1 MWWEILIKRAA
12 NILTVKSLVTLALTV
27 AFIIQTCRG
36 ELNRDMMTIFSMV
49 ITFYFVNQTQKAA
62 GGGGEE

>member
-36 ELNRDMMTIFSMV
+36 ELNKDMMTIFSMV

>member
-1 MWWEILIKRAA
+1 MKDLIWKRVA
-12 NILTVKSLVTLALTV
+12 NIISVKSLVTLALTV

-36 ELNRDMMTIFSMV
+36 ELNKDMMTIFSMV

-62 GGGGEE
+62 GGGGDE